1 MQWPTPALP
10 DCEFKDPQK
19 IPLEKVINRGML
31 TPLRAPT
38 HLSKQS
44 DWPVSSPSQRLSRET
59 HTILYTR
66 RDYKVLDIFIAVG
79 KYHFAFP
86 GFNLTDLCLGFRLPT
101 GATSLT
107 GGRAGA
113 KAPC

>member
-10 DCEFKDPQK
+10 DFKFKDPQN

-38 HLSKQS
+38 HLSTQS
-44 DWPVSSPSQRLSRET
+44 DWPVSRDFPGENTPFYTLEET
-59 HTILYTR
+59 T
-66 RDYKVLDIFIAVG
+66 KFWAFFIAVG
-79 KYHFAFP
+79 KHHFTFP
-86 GFNLTDLCLGFRLPT
+86 SFNLTDLCLGFRLPG

-113 KAPC
+113 QSLC